1 MEFTNKLP
9 EEELLRRR
17 YQREEDVR
25 GHYFRDITA
34 LIHSYPFRRL
44 KHKTQVFFAPK
55 NDHICTRIEH
65 VMHVATISATIC
77 RAFDLDTNLA
87 WAISLG
93 HDFGHTPF
101 GHVGE
106 KILAEILSD
115 SGGFNH
121 ELYSLYV
128 ADNLINYGRGL
139 NLTYAVRDG
148 ILNHC
153 GEEFEQ
159 SIVPDFTVRDL
170 GAVKS
175 LEFFPCTWEGT
186 VMRMSDKVAYLGRDL
201 EDAISLQLVSADDL
215 PKRVRETLGVTNS
228 EIIDTLVSDIIA
240 TSRDAGAIGF
250 SDTVYEASILL
261 KDFNYERIYENP
273 KLATYHA
280 YFRRILNTLFDYLM
294 DIYSKYGTDGGG
306 YQEEGNALAS
316 RFGDYLQKMDDYYSE
331 TGKTA
336 KRIVTDYVAGMTDD
350 FALECVNEIM
360 VPRRFGIHLDE
371 YLYSQPVPAPPP
383 ASGPE

>member
-1 MEFTNKLP
+1 MDFVNKLSS
-9 EEELLRRR
+9 EDLLRRR
-17 YQREEDVR
+17 YPREEDVR

-65 VMHVATISATIC
+65 VMHVATISATVC
-77 RAFDLDTNLA
+77 RALDLDTNLA

-106 KILAEILSD
+106 KILDEILAD
-115 SGGFNH
+115 CGGFKH

-128 ADNLINYGRGL
+128 ADHLINYGKGL

-153 GEEFEQ
+153 GEKFEQ
-159 SIVPDFTVRDL
+159 SITPDFTIRDL
-170 GAVKS
+170 DAVKA
-175 LEFFPCTWEGT
+175 LEFVPCTWEGV

-201 EDAISLQLVSADDL
+201 EDAVSLKLVSPDEL
-215 PKRVRETLGVTNS
+215 PKRVSKILGRTNS
-228 EIIDTLVSDIIA
+228 EIIDTLVTDLIQ
-240 TSRDAGAIGF
+240 TSKVTGSVGF
-250 SDTVYEASILL
+250 SDKVFEASIDL
-261 KDFNYERIYENP
+261 KDFNYARIYENP

-280 YFRRILNTLFDYLM
+280 YFKRILNTLFDYLLG
-294 DIYSKYGTDGGG
+294 ILAAYRTDAAG
-306 YQEEGNALAS
+306 YLDEGNALAA
-316 RFGDYLQKMDDYYSE
+316 RFGDYIKKMAAYYNERGTSD
-331 TGKTA
+331 KS
-336 KRIVTDYVAGMTDD
+336 IVGDYVAGMTDD

-360 VPRRFGIHLDE
+360 VPRRFGIQFEDF
-371 YLYSQPVPAPPP
+371 LYP
-383 ASGPE
+383 GP

>member
-1 MEFTNKLP
+1 MEFVNELP
-9 EEELLRRR
+9 AQELLRRR
-17 YQREEDVR
+17 YPRAEDVR

-34 LIHSYPFRRL
+34 LVHSYPFRRL

-65 VMHVATISATIC
+65 VLHVATISATVC
-77 RAFDLDTNLA
+77 RAFDLVTNLA

-106 KILAEILSD
+106 KILDEILAD
-115 SGGFNH
+115 SGGFKH

-128 ADNLINYGRGL
+128 ADHLINYGKGL

-153 GEEFEQ
+153 GEKFEQ
-159 SIVPDFTVRDL
+159 AIKPDFAIRDL
-170 GAVKS
+170 DAVEM
-175 LEFFPCTWEGT
+175 LQHLPCTWEGV

-201 EDAISLQLVSADDL
+201 EDAVSLKLVSPREL
-215 PKRVRETLGVTNS
+215 PPVVRDVLGTTNS
-228 EIIDTLVSDIIA
+228 EIIDTLVTDMINNSKKRGVVA
-240 TSRDAGAIGF
+240 F
-250 SDTVYEASILL
+250 SDAVFEASISL

-280 YFRRILNTLFDYLM
+280 YFKRILNTLFDYLLEILAAYGH
-294 DIYSKYGTDGGG
+294 DSQGYS
-306 YQEEGNALAS
+306 EEGNALAA
-316 RFGDYLQKMDDYYSE
+316 RFGDYMGKMATFYDE
-331 TGKTA
+331 RATGPKC
-336 KRIVTDYVAGMTDD
+336 IVRDYVAGMTDD

-360 VPRRFGIHLDE
+360 VPRRFGTHFDE
-371 YLYSQPVPAPPP
+371 FLYSSP
-383 ASGPE
+383 

>member
-1 MEFTNKLP
+1 MGEFVNELSD
-9 EEELLRRR
+9 EDLLRRR
-17 YQREEDVR
+17 HPREEAVR
-25 GHYFRDITA
+25 GDYFRDITA

-106 KILAEILSD
+106 KILAEIMAD
-115 SGGFNH
+115 AGGSNH

-139 NLTYAVRDG
+139 DLTHAVRDG
-148 ILNHC
+148 IVNHC

-159 SIVPDFTVRDL
+159 AIKPDFTVRDL
-170 GAVKS
+170 S
-175 LEFFPCTWEGT
+175 SIQTLEYYPCTWEGA

-201 EDAISLQLVSADDL
+201 EDAISLKLVSSKDL
-215 PKRVRETLGVTNS
+215 PDKVRRVLGVTNG
-228 EIIDTLVSDIIA
+228 EIIDTLVNDAIQ
-240 TSRDAGAIGF
+240 TSRSIGAIGF
-250 SDTVYEASILL
+250 SDDVFEASILL
-261 KDFNYERIYENP
+261 KDFNYERIYENSR
-273 KLATYHA
+273 LATYHA
-280 YFRRILNTLFDYLM
+280 YFRRILNTLFEYLM
-294 DIYSKYGTDGGG
+294 EIFNKYRSDSEG
-306 YQEEGNALAS
+306 YAAEGNSLAS
-316 RFGDYLQKMDDYYSE
+316 RFGDYLGKMNAYYTE
-331 TGKTA
+331 KGTPPK
-336 KRIVTDYVAGMTDD
+336 KIVSDYVAGMTDD
-350 FALECVNEIM
+350 FALECINEIM
-360 VPRRFGIHLDE
+360 VPRRFDFRFDEHLYHE
-371 YLYSQPVPAPPP
+371 
-383 ASGPE
+383 PE

>member
-1 MEFTNKLP
+1 MEFRN
-9 EEELLRRR
+9 ELSAENLLQRR
-17 YQREEDVR
+17 YPREEDVR

-34 LIHSYPFRRL
+34 IIHSYPFRRL

-65 VMHVATISATIC
+65 VMHVATISATVC
-77 RAFDLDTNLA
+77 RALDLDTNLA

-106 KILAEILSD
+106 KILDEILID
-115 SGGFNH
+115 SGGFKH

-128 ADNLINYGRGL
+128 AEHLINYGRGL

-153 GEEFEQ
+153 GEKFEQ
-159 SIVPDFTVRDL
+159 SITPDFTIRDL
-170 GAVKS
+170 DAVKD
-175 LEFFPCTWEGT
+175 LEYLPCTWEGV

-201 EDAISLQLVSADDL
+201 EDAISLKLVSTNDL
-215 PKRVRETLGVTNS
+215 PEQIKKVLGTTNS
-228 EIIDTLVSDIIA
+228 QIIDTLVTDLIKTSKA
-240 TSRDAGAIGF
+240 TGSVGF
-250 SDTVYEASILL
+250 SDTIFEASISL
-261 KDFNYERIYENP
+261 KDFNYARIYENP

-280 YFRRILNTLFDYLM
+280 YFKRILNTLFEYLL
-294 DIYSKYGTDGGG
+294 DILSQYRTDAEG
-306 YQEEGNALAS
+306 YADEGNALAA
-316 RFGDYLQKMDDYYSE
+316 RFGDYIKKMEAYYKERKVSDKNIVGDY
-331 TGKTA
+331 
-336 KRIVTDYVAGMTDD
+336 IAGMTDD

-360 VPRRFGIHLDE
+360 VPKRFGIHFDE
-371 YLYSQPVPAPPP
+371 FLYTEP
-383 ASGPE
+383 

>member
-1 MEFTNKLP
+1 MDFVNKLSS
-9 EEELLRRR
+9 EDLLRRR
-17 YQREEDVR
+17 YPREEDVR

-65 VMHVATISATIC
+65 VMHVATISATVC
-77 RAFDLDTNLA
+77 RALDLDTNLA

-106 KILAEILSD
+106 KILDEILAD
-115 SGGFNH
+115 CGGFKH

-128 ADNLINYGRGL
+128 ADHLINYGKGL

-153 GEEFEQ
+153 GEKFEQ
-159 SIVPDFTVRDL
+159 SITPDFTIRDL
-170 GAVKS
+170 DAVKA
-175 LEFFPCTWEGT
+175 LEFVPCTWEGV

-201 EDAISLQLVSADDL
+201 EDAVSLKLVSQDEL
-215 PKRVRETLGVTNS
+215 PKRVSKILGRTNS
-228 EIIDTLVSDIIA
+228 EIIDTLVTDLIQ
-240 TSRDAGAIGF
+240 TSKVTGSVGF
-250 SDTVYEASILL
+250 SDKVFEASIDL
-261 KDFNYERIYENP
+261 KDFNYARIYENP

-280 YFRRILNTLFDYLM
+280 YFKRILNTLFDYLLG
-294 DIYSKYGTDGGG
+294 ILAAYRTDAAG
-306 YQEEGNALAS
+306 YLDEGNALAA
-316 RFGDYLQKMDDYYSE
+316 RFGDYIKKMAAYYNERGTSD
-331 TGKTA
+331 KS
-336 KRIVTDYVAGMTDD
+336 IVGDYVAGMTDD

-360 VPRRFGIHLDE
+360 VPRRFGIQFEDF
-371 YLYSQPVPAPPP
+371 LYP
-383 ASGPE
+383 GP

>member
-1 MEFTNKLP
+1 MSMEVKFTN
-9 EEELLRRR
+9 ELD
-17 YQREEDVR
+17 QRELANRKRPRKEDHR
-25 GHYFRDITA
+25 GYYFRDITA

-77 RAFDLDTNLA
+77 KAFDLDVDLT

-106 KILAEILSD
+106 HILSNILRD

-128 ADNLINYGRGL
+128 VDYLINYGKGL

-148 ILNHC
+148 IINHC

-159 SIVPDFTVRDL
+159 FIRPDPTIRDL
-170 GAVKS
+170 NQVKTMG
-175 LEFFPCTWEGT
+175 FDPCTWEGV

-201 EDAISLQLVSADDL
+201 EDGESLGLVEKASVPAV
-215 PKRVRETLGVTNS
+215 VRTVLGETNS
-228 EIIDTLVSDIIA
+228 EIIDTLVNDIISVS
-240 TSRDAGAIGF
+240 TPEKGIGF
-250 SDTVYEASILL
+250 SDEVYEATITL
-261 KDFNYERIYENP
+261 KEFNYSHIYEHP
-273 KLATYHA
+273 RLAVYHDH
-280 YFRRILNTLFDYLM
+280 FQRILDTLYDYL
-294 DIYSKYGTDGGG
+294 YSLYERYAADFSAYTS
-306 YQEEGNALAS
+306 EGNSLAA
-316 RFGDYLQKMDDYYSE
+316 RFGDYLHKMEDFYRESERASELIVADY
-331 TGKTA
+331 
-336 KRIVTDYVAGMTDD
+336 IAGMTDD
-350 FALECVNEIM
+350 YAIDSVQEIM
-360 VPRRFGIHLDE
+360 VPKTFDIAFDRHIYGDA
-371 YLYSQPVPAPPP
+371 Q
-383 ASGPE
+383 

>member
-1 MEFTNKLP
+1 MEFINRVP
-9 EEELLRRR
+9 EAELLKRR

-106 KILAEILSD
+106 KILSEILSD
-115 SGGFNH
+115 SGGFSH

-159 SIVPDFTVRDL
+159 SIMPDFTVRDL

-175 LEFFPCTWEGT
+175 LEYYPCTWEGT

-201 EDAISLQLVSADDL
+201 EDAISLQLVSVDDL
-215 PKRVRETLGVTNS
+215 PKKVREILGVTNS
-228 EIIDTLVSDIIA
+228 EIIDTLVSDIIV
-240 TSRDAGAIGF
+240 TSGNAGAIGF
-250 SDTVYEASILL
+250 SDSVYEASMLL
-261 KDFNYERIYENP
+261 KDFNYRRIYENP

-294 DIYSKYGTDGGG
+294 EIYSKYGADGAG
-306 YQEEGNALAS
+306 YLAEGNALAS
-316 RFGDYLQKMDDYYSE
+316 RFGDYLQKMDDYYSKV
-331 TGKTA
+331 GKAA
-336 KRIVTDYVAGMTDD
+336 KKIVTDYVAGMTDD

-371 YLYSQPVPAPPP
+371 YLYSHTE
-383 ASGPE
+383 SE

>member
-1 MEFTNKLP
+1 MDFVNKLSS
-9 EEELLRRR
+9 EDLLRRR
-17 YQREEDVR
+17 YPREEDVR

-44 KHKTQVFFAPK
+44 KHNTHDFFAPK

-65 VMHVATISATIC
+65 VMHVATISATVC
-77 RAFDLDTNLA
+77 RALDLDTNLA

-106 KILAEILSD
+106 KILDEILAD
-115 SGGFNH
+115 CGGFKH

-128 ADNLINYGRGL
+128 ADHLINYGKGL

-153 GEEFEQ
+153 GEKFEQ
-159 SIVPDFTVRDL
+159 SITPDFTIRDL
-170 GAVKS
+170 DAVKA
-175 LEFFPCTWEGT
+175 LEFVPCTWEGV

-201 EDAISLQLVSADDL
+201 EDAVSLKLVSPDEL
-215 PKRVRETLGVTNS
+215 PKRVSKILGRTNS
-228 EIIDTLVSDIIA
+228 EIIDTLVTDLIQ
-240 TSRDAGAIGF
+240 TSKVTGSVGF
-250 SDTVYEASILL
+250 SDKVFEASIDL
-261 KDFNYERIYENP
+261 KDFNYARIYENP

-280 YFRRILNTLFDYLM
+280 YFKRILNTLFDYLLG
-294 DIYSKYGTDGGG
+294 ILAAYRTDAAG
-306 YQEEGNALAS
+306 YLDEGNALAA
-316 RFGDYLQKMDDYYSE
+316 RFGDYIKKMAAYYNERGTSD
-331 TGKTA
+331 KS
-336 KRIVTDYVAGMTDD
+336 IVGDYVAGMTDD

-360 VPRRFGIHLDE
+360 VPRRFGIQFEDF
-371 YLYSQPVPAPPP
+371 LYP
-383 ASGPE
+383 GP

>member
-1 MEFTNKLP
+1 MSFENKLP
-9 EEELLRRR
+9 QEELLTRR
-17 YQREEDVR
+17 YAREEDVR

-77 RAFDLDTNLA
+77 RAFELNVDLA

-101 GHVGE
+101 GHAGE
-106 KILAEILSD
+106 KILAEILKD
-115 SGGFNH
+115 EGGFNH

-128 ADNLINYGRGL
+128 ADNLINYGKGL

-159 SIVPDFTVRDL
+159 AIKPDFTIRDL
-170 GAVKS
+170 SLVKT
-175 LEFFPCTWEGT
+175 LEFYPCTWEGAI
-186 VMRMSDKVAYLGRDL
+186 MRMSDKLAYLGRDL
-201 EDAISLQLVSADDL
+201 EDAISLRLVTVDDL
-215 PKRVRETLGVTNS
+215 PKKVKTVLGVTNS
-228 EIIDTLVSDIIA
+228 QIIDTLVGDIIK
-240 TSRDAGAIGF
+240 TSEKTGTIGF
-250 SDTVYEASILL
+250 SDDFYEASIIL
-261 KDFNYERIYENP
+261 KDFNYSRIYENP
-273 KLATYHA
+273 KLSTYHA
-280 YFRRILNTLFDYLM
+280 YFRRIMNTLFDYLI
-294 DIYSKYGTDGGG
+294 DIFERYGFDSPA
-306 YQEEGNALAS
+306 YEDEGNGLGS
-316 RFGDYLQKMDDYYSE
+316 RFGDYLDKMRKYYDE
-331 TGKTA
+331 QGTGA
-336 KRIVTDYVAGMTDD
+336 KKIVADYVAGMTDD

-360 VPRRFGIHLDE
+360 VPRRFGMQFEDSP
-371 YLYSQPVPAPPP
+371 Y
-383 ASGPE
+383 

>member
-1 MEFTNKLP
+1 MEFKNKLAD
-9 EEELLRRR
+9 EELLRRR
-17 YQREEDVR
+17 YEREEDVR
-25 GHYFRDITA
+25 GQYFRDITA

-106 KILAEILSD
+106 KILSEILSD

-159 SIVPDFTVRDL
+159 SIEPDFTVRDL
-170 GAVKS
+170 AAVKS
-175 LEFFPCTWEGT
+175 LEYYPCTWEGA

-201 EDAISLQLVSADDL
+201 EDAISLRLVSADDL
-215 PKRVRETLGVTNS
+215 PKTVRDILGVTNS
-228 EIIDTLVSDIIA
+228 EIIDTLVSDIIV
-240 TSRDAGAIGF
+240 TSREAGTIGF
-250 SDTVYEASILL
+250 SDPVYEASILL

-294 DIYSKYGTDGGG
+294 DIYSKYGTEGPDGAG

-316 RFGDYLQKMDDYYSE
+316 RFGDYLQKMDDYYSR
-331 TGKTA
+331 TGKAA

-371 YLYSQPVPAPPP
+371 YLYSPSGAEPGPV
-383 ASGPE
+383 

>member
-1 MEFTNKLP
+1 MGFINELP
-9 EEELLRRR
+9 ASELLRRG
-17 YQREEDVR
+17 RERTEDVR

-106 KILAEILSD
+106 RILSEILID

-128 ADNLINYGRGL
+128 ADHLINYGKGL

-148 ILNHC
+148 IVNHC

-159 SIVPDFTVRDL
+159 SIKPDFTIRDL
-170 GAVKS
+170 DAIKT
-175 LEFFPCTWEGT
+175 LEFYPCTWEGV
-186 VMRMSDKVAYLGRDL
+186 VMRMSDKVAYLGRDM
-201 EDAISLQLVSADDL
+201 EDAVSLQLVSLEDL
-215 PKRVRETLGVTNS
+215 PVKVRQVLGTTNS
-228 EIIDTLVSDIIA
+228 GIINTLVTDIIE
-240 TSRDAGAIGF
+240 TSKKTGAIGF
-250 SDTVYEASILL
+250 SDDIYEASILL
-261 KDFNYERIYENP
+261 KSFNYERIYENP
-273 KLATYHA
+273 KLASYHA
-280 YFRRILNTLFDYLM
+280 YFKRILNTLFDYLLEIL
-294 DIYSKYGTDGGG
+294 DSCGADEERYL
-306 YQEEGNALAS
+306 EEGNALAA
-316 RFGDYLQKMDDYYSE
+316 RFGDYLGKMAAYYNERGTSP
-331 TGKTA
+331 
-336 KRIVTDYVAGMTDD
+336 KRIVADYVAGMTDD

-360 VPRRFGIHLDE
+360 VPKRLGINFNEFL
-371 YLYSQPVPAPPP
+371 
-383 ASGPE
+383 